1 MKYQNKILS
10 VLKEAINTS
19 TEVQDI
25 TTATQNAENQFKS
38 QGFGDAQSKTLAI
51 NAVTKSVMG
60 DDDTME
66 EGFSNAN
73 QVVKYD
79 SERSGEDPFMM
90 NGVKWQFVNV
100 INDKGIKDI
109 GVYRFDHDLAYDYM
123 WFMNEVVPKPKSS
136 DIVTEVE
143 GEEVHTAKFDRCV
156 KDVEKED
163 KVDNPYAICQASIGA
178 DAIKKDHRTK
188 PEDEYDRTDRADE
201 GMDNLEVPDDVEA
214 NEKEYE
220 EMRQLKQ
227 QAAEE
232 DAKKVN
238 ESVIGKIK
246 KGELER
252 IMESLKPKKKIIKVK
267 ELKKSK

>member
-19 TEVQDI
+19 SEVQDI
-25 TTATQNAENQFKS
+25 TTATQNAENQFKG
-38 QGFGDAQSKTLAI
+38 QGFGDEQSKILAI

-66 EGFSNAN
+66 EG
-73 QVVKYD
+73 
-79 SERSGEDPFMM
+79 
-90 NGVKWQFVNV
+90 
-100 INDKGIKDI
+100 
-109 GVYRFDHDLAYDYM
+109 
-123 WFMNEVVPKPKSS
+123 
-136 DIVTEVE
+136 
-143 GEEVHTAKFDRCV
+143 EEVHTAKFDRCV
-156 KDVEKED
+156 KDVDKEG

-201 GMDNLEVPDDVEA
+201 GMGTLEVPDDVEA
-214 NEKEYE
+214 NENEYE
-220 EMRQLKQ
+220 EMQQLKQ

-232 DAKKVN
+232 EAKRRN
-238 ESVIGKIK
+238 ESVVGKIK

-252 IMESLKPKKKIIKVK
+252 VMEALKPKKKIIKVK

>member
-38 QGFGDAQSKTLAI
+38 QGFGDEQSKTLAI

-66 EGFSNAN
+66 ESN
-73 QVVKYD
+73 
-79 SERSGEDPFMM
+79 
-90 NGVKWQFVNV
+90 
-100 INDKGIKDI
+100 
-109 GVYRFDHDLAYDYM
+109 
-123 WFMNEVVPKPKSS
+123 

-156 KDVEKED
+156 KDVEKEG

-201 GMDNLEVPDDVEA
+201 GMDNLEVPDDIEA
-214 NEKEYE
+214 NEQDYE
-220 EMRQLKQ
+220 VLQQLKR

-232 DAKKVN
+232 EAKRRN
-238 ESVIGKIK
+238 ESVVGKIK

-252 IMESLKPKKKIIKVK
+252 VMESLKPKKKIIKVR

>member
-10 VLKEAINTS
+10 VLKEAIDTS

-25 TTATQNAENQFKS
+25 TTATQNAENEFKGK
-38 QGFGDAQSKTLAI
+38 GFGDEQSKILAI

-66 EGFSNAN
+66 ESN
-73 QVVKYD
+73 
-79 SERSGEDPFMM
+79 
-90 NGVKWQFVNV
+90 
-100 INDKGIKDI
+100 
-109 GVYRFDHDLAYDYM
+109 
-123 WFMNEVVPKPKSS
+123 

-220 EMRQLKQ
+220 EMQQLKQ

-246 KGELER
+246 KCELER

>member
-38 QGFGDAQSKTLAI
+38 QGFGDEQSKTLAI

-66 EGFSNAN
+66 ESN
-73 QVVKYD
+73 
-79 SERSGEDPFMM
+79 
-90 NGVKWQFVNV
+90 
-100 INDKGIKDI
+100 
-109 GVYRFDHDLAYDYM
+109 
-123 WFMNEVVPKPKSS
+123 

-156 KDVEKED
+156 KDVEKEG

-201 GMDNLEVPDDVEA
+201 GMDNLEVQDDIEA
-214 NEKEYE
+214 NEQDYE
-220 EMRQLKQ
+220 VLQQLKQ

-232 DAKKVN
+232 EAKRRN
-238 ESVIGKIK
+238 ESVVGKIK

-252 IMESLKPKKKIIKVK
+252 VMESLKPKKKIIKVR